1 MKHNTYR
8 GVDFMPDNKRI
19 IRCCPKCGEI
29 DYYNGDI
36 CGYCKGAGHNTKYV
50 DTKYEFDWDNWLEHE
65 DELTEAIYQEYV
77 YNSPLYDEDD
87 FNARKKREE
96 QIHEESLF
104 SSRPKEANVPKC
116 PTCGSTN
123 VNKISATKKAA
134 GFVAVGVFSSNF
146 GKTME
151 CKNCGYKW

>member
-1 MKHNTYR
+1 MEQNPNNQDQLIIKKCPLCGKEYR
-8 GVDFMPDNKRI
+8 CGTEY
-19 IRCCPKCGEI
+19 PKKQK
-29 DYYNGDI
+29 
-36 CGYCKGAGHNTKYV
+36 YCEKCFVLLMRKEQYERFEMDKYLV
-50 DTKYEFDWDNWLEHE
+50 PT
-65 DELTEAIYQEYV
+65 Q
-77 YNSPLYDEDD
+77 
-87 FNARKKREE
+87 NAAKKIENE
-96 QIHEESLF
+96 
-104 SSRPKEANVPKC
+104 KNVPKC